1 MAYLTDTEK
10 RLLFSALTRE
20 KEVCKKIDDEKIDD
34 GTCTMLVPIIE
45 SLERKFRYDNFE
57 QDIYEQ
63 AYKDGQDKGLSDGE
77 FIGWNEAIDK
87 CIKILDTKEQ
97 KYNDVLN
104 DRYDMIE
111 YLRGLKSRR
120 IK

>member
-20 KEVCKKIDDEKIDD
+20 KEVCKKIDDDKIDD

-45 SLERKFRYDNFE
+45 SLERKFRHDRFE
-57 QDIYEQ
+57 KKIYNK
-63 AYKDGQDKGLSDGE
+63 AIDDCIKVLDRK
-77 FIGWNEAIDK
+77 EAI
-87 CIKILDTKEQ
+87 
-97 KYNDVLN
+97 YNDVLN

-111 YLRGLKSRR
+111 HLRELKVEE
-120 IK
+120 

>member
-20 KEVCKKIDDEKIDD
+20 KEVCKKIDDGKIDD
-34 GTCTMLVPIIE
+34 GTCKMLVPIIE
-45 SLERKFRYDNFE
+45 SLERKFYYDRFE

-63 AYKDGQDKGLSDGE
+63 AYKDGHDKGFSDGE
-77 FIGWNEAIDK
+77 FIGRNKAIDD
-87 CIKILDTKEQ
+87 CIKILDMKTP
-97 KYNDVLN
+97 KYHDVLN

-111 YLRGLKSRR
+111 YLRKLKV
-120 IK
+120 

>member
-20 KEVCKKIDDEKIDD
+20 KEICKKIDGNKVDD
-34 GTCTMLVPIIE
+34 GTCKMLVSVIE
-45 SLERKFRYDNFE
+45 SLERKFRYDRFE

-63 AYKDGQDKGLSDGE
+63 AYKNGQDKGLSDGE
-77 FIGWNEAIDK
+77 FIGRNKAIDD
-87 CIKILDTKEQ
+87 CIKILDTKEP

-111 YLRGLKSRR
+111 YLRELKAEE
-120 IK
+120 